1 MVLKIRFLIGLI
13 LVGFM
18 GLYGSEYDLEAILKL
33 AEEKNKDIQLARSEL
48 KTASAL
54 KLEAVSNALPSLEVS
69 AGYNRNFRE
78 NIFYFEAPD
87 FQTGE
92 IRTQSFKTSFR
103 NEYSLNA
110 VLSQTIFSFDVGT
123 AIQAANYYNKFT
135 NYQFDNSRQAVIAE
149 VKKAFY
155 TALLAKKV
163 LEVAEESEA
172 SARENFDNISLRYE
186 AGAASEFDKLQAE
199 VRWQNS
205 IPNTIRARR
214 NYDIALNNLKSLV
227 EIPIS
232 EEITLNGSIESYPP
246 MPPDMDFQEVA
257 GRRPDY
263 VALQWEKKLQEKYV
277 QVQYGNFLPSLEG
290 RLMYTYAAASD
301 EFKLDQETD
310 NVILGLSLSVP
321 IFSGGYNLAQV
332 RKARAE
338 VEKVNTRIAKAD
350 DNIQIELQ
358 NIRLRL
364 NEANQR
370 ILAARKSVNVAERA
384 FELAESQAE
393 GGLITQI
400 ELKENRLALD
410 QAQVNYYTAIYD
422 YLDAYFDWE
431 RATGNVTTI
440 GFEQ

>member
-1 MVLKIRFLIGLI
+1 MFKTVLFLIALI
-13 LVGFM
+13 IVALNN
-18 GLYGSEYDLEAILKL
+18 LNASEYDLDSIIKL
-33 AEEKNKDIQLARSEL
+33 AEEKNKDMQLARSEL

-54 KLEAVSNALPSLEVS
+54 KLEAVSNALPTVEVN

-87 FQTGE
+87 PQTGE

-135 NYQFDNSRQAVIAE
+135 NYQFDTQRQTVIAE

-155 TALLAKKV
+155 QVLLAKKV
-163 LEVAEESEA
+163 LEVAKDSET
-172 SARENFDNISLRYE
+172 SAKENFENISLRYE

-214 NYDIALNNLKSLV
+214 NYDVALNNLKSLV
-227 EIPIS
+227 EIPIM
-232 EEITLNGSIESYPP
+232 EEITLDGSIESYPP
-246 MPPDMDFQEVA
+246 MPPETNFQDVIEQ
-257 GRRPDY
+257 RPDY
-263 VALQWEKKLQEKYV
+263 AALQWEKKLQEKNV
-277 QVQYGNFLPSLEG
+277 QVQYGNFLPSLKG
-290 RLMYTYAAASD
+290 NLTYTYTAASD
-301 EFKLDQETD
+301 EFKLERD
-310 NVILGLSLSVP
+310 NDNIILGISLNVP
-321 IFSGGYNLAQV
+321 IFTGGFNIAQV

-350 DNIQIELQ
+350 DNIQIQLQ

-370 ILAARKSVNVAERA
+370 IMAARKSVNVAERTFA
-384 FELAESQAE
+384 LARSQAE
-393 GGLITQI
+393 SGIITQV
-400 ELKENRLALD
+400 ELKENRVALD

-422 YLDAYFDWE
+422 YLEAYFDWE
-431 RATGNVTTI
+431 RATGNVTTT
-440 GFEQ
+440 GFN